1 MTMNIQRAEQ
11 AKQAIAQILK
21 ENNQLNKLG
30 LVLLQMAH
38 ESGGF
43 TSHVQSTNNNFT
55 GIKFANQEGATKGV
69 LSPEGD
75 YYANFSTPYYWAKS
89 YYHELTKKSNPLGAT
104 SIEDFAKRLKDNG
117 YFTASLADY
126 TAALKSWVNTINKK
140 LGISVTFGATLLIA
154 FIVFFSLIIFL

>member
-1 MTMNIQRAEQ
+1 MNIQRAEQ

-21 ENNQLNKLG
+21 ENNKLDKLR

-43 TSHVQSTNNNFT
+43 TSHVQATNNNFT

-104 SIEDFAKRLKDNG
+104 SIKDFAARLKANG
-117 YFTASLADY
+117 YFTASLESY
-126 TAALKSWVNTINKK
+126 TAALKSWINTINNK
-140 LGISVTFGATLLIA
+140 LGLKVTFTTTLLLA
-154 FIVFFSLIIFL
+154 FIIFFSLIIFL